1 MDNWFFQ
8 CELAP
13 IPTALFQDT
22 DEKRYPTSKTDLKN
36 ALKVEV
42 SVRNIIPKA
51 TLIDGCTMIHNI
63 SY

>member
-42 SVRNIIPKA
+42 SVRNIIPKQ
-51 TLIDGCTMIHNI
+51 L
-63 SY
+63 